1 MHILIPAGG
10 RGVRLRPLT
19 NACPK
24 PLLPLGD
31 RAILSHILDRIPVE
45 LPVIVLV
52 TEEGAEAFEAW
63 KQTLSC
69 TRNVRLYIEQPR
81 ETGLNGPVVA
91 LADCIRDFEI
101 DDDLVIF
108 MGDSVSPFGLDEF
121 LAGGAAEALRLAA
134 FRLPDLRDASRFG
147 VIEISDELTVTGFEE
162 KPAAPRSP
170 WIFTGCLR
178 VPRSQLGVLEEVG
191 EGSLPQ
197 MGHLVERY
205 LELGQPIEV
214 YRVEGDWQDIGTFGA
229 YLEAHRALATG
240 AVLRSLAA
248 FNNRVHGV
256 VYVHPAAHVA
266 GSTLTNCIVG
276 EGARVENAELTNCV
290 IHPRVHVMNRVVQD
304 SLLSLE
310 AELALG

>member
-1 MHILIPAGG
+1 
-10 RGVRLRPLT
+10 LT

-31 RAILSHILDRIPVE
+31 RAILSHILDRIPAE
-45 LPVIVLV
+45 LPVTVLV
-52 TEEGAEAFEAW
+52 TDEVAPAFEAW
-63 KQTLSC
+63 KKTLSS
-69 TRNVRLYIEQPR
+69 TRDVRLYVEQPR
-81 ETGLNGPVVA
+81 RTGLNGPVVA
-91 LADCIRDFEI
+91 LADCIRDSAI

-108 MGDSVSPFGLDEF
+108 MGDSVSPFRLEEF
-121 LAGGAAEALRLAA
+121 LTGDPSALRLAA
-134 FRLPDLRDASRFG
+134 IRLPDLRDASRFG
-147 VIEISDELTVTGFEE
+147 VLEISDADTVLGFEE

-178 VPRSQLGVLEEVG
+178 VPRAQLGVLTEVG

-205 LELGQPIEV
+205 LELGQAIEV
-214 YRVEGDWQDIGTFGA
+214 FRVEGAWQDIGTFSA
-229 YLEAHRALATG
+229 YLEAHRALAPG
-240 AVLRSLAA
+240 AVLQSLAA
-248 FNNRVHGV
+248 LGNQLSGV
-256 VYVHPAAHVA
+256 VYVHPGAHVA

-276 EGARVENAELTNCV
+276 EGARVENAQLTNCV
-290 IHPRVHVMNRVVQD
+290 IHPRVHVTGRVVQD